1 MTVYHVQTWNLSK
14 ILHRR
19 IFRLKILHRQ
29 FYLISTVLVRKKHKK
44 CVKMEKFTPM
54 AKILQ
59 FCRQWRQGQISP
71 LAQGTQGLSFESVS
85 HWQSKTMIGLRSDKK
100 DFRTVKCPRTIL
112 TNQTS
117 FVSLNPLVHERHWD
131 KGGLVR
137 KRLDGG
143 AKSPFY
149 NQWSL
154 FFRRWR
160 RAAAKEM

>member
-1 MTVYHVQTWNLSK
+1 
-14 ILHRR
+14 
-19 IFRLKILHRQ
+19 
-29 FYLISTVLVRKKHKK
+29 
-44 CVKMEKFTPM
+44 MEKFTPM

-59 FCRQWRQGQISP
+59 FRRQWRQGQISP

-85 HWQSKTMIGLRSDKK
+85 HWQGKTMIGLGSDNK
-100 DFRTVKCPRTIL
+100 DFRTVKCPLPIL

-143 AKSPFY
+143 AKSALLQPVIIVFPPMKAGRRQR
-149 NQWSL
+149 NVISL
-154 FFRRWR
+154 KSIRPSEEEAAWLDFFFKLLD
-160 RAAAKEM
+160 AHSSASKQIKEGKKGTDVREI